1 MTAQS
6 NDFLKDLKAGL
17 CKGLV
22 TLAFTALL
30 VISTLLQYSICGHEN
45 CTGFILNRSKW
56 WTFITYIFVQNLNL
70 HKDTKEPILSV
81 EQFVAIFLVLLVLGF
96 LLECRIGPWKIM
108 LVIIVSAIFGALGH
122 ICLHP
127 NGLRGTSA
135 VFWGFGGA
143 FLMVCIGDCWKKRST
158 QLKHLFPAIF
168 AIYFATEVMQA
179 CDAVKWTS
187 HASHFS
193 GLLGGILVQLL
204 ISFFVNYRGIAHRI
218 RNFL

>member
-1 MTAQS
+1 M
-6 NDFLKDLKAGL
+6 
-17 CKGLV
+17 

-30 VISTLLQYSICGHEN
+30 VASTLLQYSICLHEN

-56 WTFITYIFVQNLNL
+56 WTFITYIFVQNLGL
-70 HKDTKEPILSV
+70 HEHTKEPILSV

-96 LLECRIGPWKIM
+96 LVECRIGHWKIV

-143 FLMVCIGDCWKKRST
+143 FLVVCIGDCWKKRST
-158 QLKHLFPAIF
+158 RLKHLFPAIF
-168 AIYFATEVMQA
+168 AIYFATEVWQA
-179 CDAVKWTS
+179 SGAVKWTS

-193 GLLGGILVQLL
+193 GLLGGILMQLL
-204 ISFFVNYRGIAHRI
+204 ISLLVNCRGIAQRVW
-218 RNFL
+218 NFL